1 MKYLWMA
8 LLSFAFYGCADTTDS
23 LGLGMMP
30 GSDQVIVG
38 TKTFDVTTRSILADS
53 VFAKTSTGYLGKFTD
68 PEFGTFEADFLA
80 QLNCTENFQFPTS
93 QMVSDEAT
101 FAEIRLYYD
110 SYFGDSLNA
119 SHLSVYA
126 LNKELETGNKTVHY
140 TNLNPKDYYDE
151 TTAPIA
157 QKAYTAVDL
166 SIKDSI
172 RNLSDY
178 YKNVRIPLPKDFG
191 TQIIRLSKTHPE
203 YFKDA
208 DSFIKN
214 VFKGI
219 YVKCDYGD
227 GTVLYVNSVHLNIYY
242 QCHYQDSLGNNL
254 KKQDGTDSIYTTS
267 RAFASTKEVIQA
279 NRVQNSA
286 KLKEKA
292 AETDYTYIKSPAGI
306 FTEATLPIAEM
317 ATTLANDTLNSVK
330 LVFTNYNQ
338 IKTSVF
344 SMNAPKYILMV
355 RKKDMYTFFEK
366 NLLSDNITS
375 FLAQHDASVNQ
386 YSFTNITKLI
396 TSCIDEKKKGIL
408 SNSPEDPD
416 WNKVILI
423 PVNVTKDSNNNIIT
437 IEQDLKPGYVK
448 LKGGE
453 NPNNKIKMDVIY
465 SSFVK

>member
-1 MKYLWMA
+1 MKMKYLWIV

-30 GSDQVIVG
+30 GSDQIIVRD
-38 TKTFDVTTRSILADS
+38 TTFDVTTRSILADS

-68 PEFGTFEADFLA
+68 PDFGTFEADFLA
-80 QLNCTENFQFPTS
+80 QLNCTENFQFPIS
-93 QMVSDEAT
+93 KMVSEEAT

-126 LNKELETGNKTVHY
+126 LNKELEAGSKTIHY

-151 TTAPIA
+151 TAAPIA
-157 QKAYTAVDL
+157 QRAYTAVDL

-172 RNLSDY
+172 RHLSDY

-191 TQIIRLSKTHPE
+191 TQMIHLSKTHPE

-208 DSFIKN
+208 NSFIKN

-227 GTVLYVNSVHLNIYY
+227 GTVLYINNVHLNIYY

-254 KKQDGTDSIYTTS
+254 KKTDGTDSIYTTS
-267 RAFASTKEVIQA
+267 RTFASTKEVIQA

-292 AETDYTYIKSPAGI
+292 AETDYTYIKSPTGI

-317 ATTLANDTLNSVK
+317 ATTLASDSLNSVK
-330 LVFTNYNQ
+330 LIFTNYNQ

-344 SMNAPKYILMV
+344 SMNAPDYLLMV
-355 RKKDMYTFFEK
+355 RKKDMHTFFEK
-366 NLLSDNITS
+366 NLLADNITS
-375 FLAQHDASVNQ
+375 YLVQHDVATNK
-386 YSFTNITKLI
+386 YSFTNIARLI
-396 TSCIDEKKKGIL
+396 TSCIEEKRSSSIA
-408 SNSPEDPD
+408 DPD
-416 WNKVILI
+416 WNKVVLI
-423 PVNVTKDSNNNIIT
+423 PVNITKDSNNNIMT
-437 IEQDLKPGYVK
+437 VEQDLKPGYVK
-448 LKGGE
+448 LVGGQ

-465 SSFVK
+465 SSFMK